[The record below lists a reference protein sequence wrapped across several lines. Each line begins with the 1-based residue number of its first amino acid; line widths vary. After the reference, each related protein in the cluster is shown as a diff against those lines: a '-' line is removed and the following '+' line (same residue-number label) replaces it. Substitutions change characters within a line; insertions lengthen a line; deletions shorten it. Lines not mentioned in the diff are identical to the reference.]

1 MEFENIESNKVS
13 RLNKIEDWVHNIEA
27 KNPPKMQRE
36 KIKVQ
41 NNEREDGEYR
51 KPSEDKNSELKL
63 LLNTKQYY
71 HRPKIKD
78 IIKLS

>member
-1 MEFENIESNKVS
+1 
-13 RLNKIEDWVHNIEA
+13 
-27 KNPPKMQRE
+27 MQRE

>member
-1 MEFENIESNKVS
+1 M
-13 RLNKIEDWVHNIEA
+13 EA
-27 KNPPKMQRE
+27 KSPPKMQRE
-36 KIKVQ
+36 KIKVH
-41 NNEREDGEYR
+41 NDEREDGEYR
-51 KPSEDKNSELKL
+51 KRSEDKNSELKP